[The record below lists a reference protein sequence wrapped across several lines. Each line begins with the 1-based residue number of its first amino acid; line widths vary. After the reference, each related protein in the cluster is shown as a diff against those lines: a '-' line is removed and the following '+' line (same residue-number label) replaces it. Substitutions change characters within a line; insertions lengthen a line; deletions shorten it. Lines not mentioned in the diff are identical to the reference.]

1 MSIAIDKC
9 LPFFKTLKLAFQWTD
24 KCEATFQALKDYLS
38 RPPLLSSSV
47 KREDFFFILGRIL
60 DSGKLDIDPRRTPDS
75 KANLLHEPSFPRHG
89 SKIPKDRKAGFHLDH
104 RIKEASSLLPGTHDT
119 GHDRP
124 TIVKG
129 YG

>member
-1 MSIAIDKC
+1 MPPVLQNIEARFPLDRRVRSRFPSTQRLLIQTTVAKSVRRGEGFVSVLSHLSDSS
-9 LPFFKTLKLAFQWTD
+9 KL
-24 KCEATFQALKDYLS
+24 
-38 RPPLLSSSV
+38 SV
-47 KREDFFFILGRIL
+47 DL
-60 DSGKLDIDPRRTPDS
+60 RRTPDS